1 MSDTLIHIEGL
12 YKKFA
17 RSLKRSMIYG
27 TADTF
32 RSMAGISYNTSQL
45 RKSEFWALED
55 INLELKRGE
64 TLGLIGANGSGKST
78 LLRLINGIFPPDLGK
93 ITINGRMGALIA
105 VGAGFHP
112 HMTGRENIFLNATIL
127 GMKKDE
133 IRQKFDAIVDFAEIG
148 EFIDAPVATYSSGM
162 TVRLGFSIAI
172 HAHIDILLVD
182 EILAVG
188 DFNFQKKCFDK
199 INDLTKKDIGVI
211 LISHDIATIERM
223 CSTGILLNNGK
234 STNKAPVRE
243 IIKEYIKILND
254 DKYVKIQQGANKDII
269 TIGGVGN
276 IEIQFVRT
284 YQIDNKNISFIEFS
298 KDFIIEFDYFF
309 KIKNT
314 AEFQLRVGIRNSYGV
329 DIQKFFVHEKGYKDN
344 VMYINEVIKLLP
356 MKGKV
361 KLLVKKPK
369 LMPGIYIIDIA
380 IQSIN
385 SGVSE
390 GGYSNI
396 SKFQIIEPQSPPM
409 YFEYAYKPIVAFD
422 HSFEITEL

>member
-1 MSDTLIHIEGL
+1 MSDTLLHIEGL

-32 RSMAGISYNTSQL
+32 RSMAGMRYNTSQL

-93 ITINGRMGALIA
+93 ISINGRMGALIA

-172 HAHIDILLVD
+172 HGEPDILLVD

-188 DFNFQKKCFDK
+188 DLAFQNKCYNLIAELKKSASIILVSHNMTIISNFCDHVSLIHKGKMLFNGQTDRAIFQYNQLNLESSGIFRSYIVPQNGNDIFK
-199 INDLTKKDIGVI
+199 INEIEISPWSAENKCISDGNLNLKISFESLRDINDIMINSIIYIPYPMPIPYFQATNKSYNKKLEIKKGVGEIVVSFEDI
-211 LISHDIATIERM
+211 S
-223 CSTGILLNNGK
+223 LNNQSAKLNFSIWAESYTQHLLYITDIPIYFNQKNELSNGIDFF
-234 STNKAPVRE
+234 N
-243 IIKEYIKILND
+243 IKYLIK
-254 DKYVKIQQGANKDII
+254 
-269 TIGGVGN
+269 
-276 IEIQFVRT
+276 
-284 YQIDNKNISFIEFS
+284 
-298 KDFIIEFDYFF
+298 
-309 KIKNT
+309 
-314 AEFQLRVGIRNSYGV
+314 
-329 DIQKFFVHEKGYKDN
+329 
-344 VMYINEVIKLLP
+344 
-356 MKGKV
+356 
-361 KLLVKKPK
+361 
-369 LMPGIYIIDIA
+369 
-380 IQSIN
+380 
-385 SGVSE
+385 
-390 GGYSNI
+390 
-396 SKFQIIEPQSPPM
+396 
-409 YFEYAYKPIVAFD
+409 
-422 HSFEITEL
+422 